1 MEFRLDRDMEAGK
14 ISDALSAVMPPSISV
29 CFVGILADDT
39 KKLMSLNSSALYEL
53 RFESDKKEK
62 LDEFLSLRS
71 CMTSDRKGRQTDAR
85 SFVIDGKSENN
96 TLTVHLKN
104 SSEQLKE
111 LDDQDDEVKDALVS
125 LANLVSAGLDGVII
139 QDLGLADVVHKVFPS
154 LPLHG
159 STQMTVY
166 NLEGVQVLE
175 SLGFKRVVLARELSL
190 EEIRYIKEHTNVE
203 LEVFIH
209 GAACV
214 CYSGACFLSQF
225 NGGRSANRG
234 ACAQPCRL
242 RYELFDDTDERI
254 AIGNLLSSKDI
265 YGMPYLKELS
275 KMGIDCLKI
284 EGRAKTPEY
293 VSVVTSK
300 YRKYLDLIE
309 KDLDIQNSQNNKNCE
324 KQNDENLSNKGNK
337 KDEQSTV
344 NHQKI
349 EKKKQLLSNQFPLIS
364 KQFQ

>member
-1 MEFRLDRDMEAGK
+1 MELLSPAGNLK
-14 ISDALSAVMPPSISV
+14 SAYAAFIGGADAIYIGGKSFSARASADNFSNEEISEIVFYAHSIGRKV
-29 CFVGILADDT
+29 YVT
-39 KKLMSLNSSALYEL
+39 LNTLL
-53 RFESDKKEK
+53 FQ
-62 LDEFLSLRS
+62 DEFF
-71 CMTSDRKGRQTDAR
+71 DAVEFAKFLY
-85 SFVIDGKSENN
+85 SIDI
-96 TLTVHLKN
+96 
-104 SSEQLKE
+104 
-111 LDDQDDEVKDALVS
+111 
-125 LANLVSAGLDGVII
+125 DGVII

-275 KMGIDCLKI
+275 KMGIDCLI
-284 EGRAKTPEY
+284 
-293 VSVVTSK
+293 
-300 YRKYLDLIE
+300 
-309 KDLDIQNSQNNKNCE
+309 NS
-324 KQNDENLSNKGNK
+324 
-337 KDEQSTV
+337 
-344 NHQKI
+344 
-349 EKKKQLLSNQFPLIS
+349 
-364 KQFQ
+364 